1 MNWLKRLFL
10 RIRFSIILSI
20 SRFNNRRLGYRITE
34 RGEVLVKYLTKVI
47 LDNHQPQNM
56 EEFGLEEDFNP
67 KNLRG
72 NERLEQAG
80 EILWALLQF

>member
-10 RIRFSIILSI
+10 RIRFSIII
-20 SRFNNRRLGYRITE
+20 SVNRFKNRRLGYRITE
-34 RGEVLVKYLTKVI
+34 RGEALIKYLTKVI

-72 NERLEQAG
+72 NERLKQAG
-80 EILWALLQF
+80 DILWALLQF

>member
-10 RIRFSIILSI
+10 RIRFSIII
-20 SRFNNRRLGYRITE
+20 SVNRFKNRRLGYRITE

-72 NERLEQAG
+72 EERLKQAG
-80 EILWALLQF
+80 DILWALLQF